1 MKQTYNKFGSGFL
14 IVFFITCL
22 IIPVRSTEDS
32 LVLISG
38 VTIPDLSDRGKNDND
53 LMNGFILIRDG
64 LIEQVGDIRSVPDI
78 SGDVRIIEAK
88 GKFLLPGLID
98 GFAAINNHSYANAY
112 LYMGV
117 TTIIAVDGGRR
128 GPFFGNSDPGPRTMR
143 LESVGDEKKS
153 VSDHLK
159 DLESLHNRGYKVA
172 LLKYALK
179 PSQVE
184 KLVERARELGMA
196 TIGEF
201 GHTRYSEACRI
212 GVDAFVHTTRY
223 SLDLAPRKM
232 ALAVADNP
240 FSDDLKSPKWK
251 YYKFLSKLKE
261 GDPVIKEY
269 SAVLG
274 NSGTFIMPTQSLSY
288 LDIPGTKNPWKETIA
303 VILDEKDINNP
314 ADKITGRHSYSK
326 KVQKA
331 YSKLILNEKVLESA
345 YFKAGAKYL
354 AGSATDVWGTMPGIS
369 LHTELELLKRIGL
382 TNREAIAAATVNFNG
397 AFGWKFGKIER
408 GFAADLIILNSNPL
422 KDLKNLKDI
431 HLLLKGGK
439 IIDRKNLLS
448 LPGKKTGIRRF
459 PENGQIVKRE
469 GFNLLEDKKIF
480 SRVTKNNELLNEFKY
495 LNKIRTEK
503 VTYISDGLKVTAY
516 LVYPVLEGKYPCII
530 YNRGGNREF
539 GSISKSKLAFILA
552 RVAYRG
558 YIVIGSQYRGND
570 GGEGREEFGGKDV
583 NDVLNLIPLLKKLKN
598 TDGSKIG
605 IFGWSRGGMMTYLA
619 LSRNSEIKAVV
630 VGGGIADLSMMK
642 NNRPDM

>member
-1 MKQTYNKFGSGFL
+1 MKIEHKKFKFCFL
-14 IVFFITCL
+14 IIFFILHL
-22 IIPVRSTEDS
+22 IIPLRIFGHSN
-32 LVLISG
+32 VLIRG
-38 VTIPDLSDRGKNDND
+38 IMIPDLSGRGKND
-53 LMNGFILIRDG
+53 I
-64 LIEQVGDIRSVPDI
+64 PDI
-78 SGDVRIIEAK
+78 SGELKIIEAK

-98 GFAAINNHSYANAY
+98 GFAAINNQAYANAY

-117 TTIIAVDGGRR
+117 TSIIAVDGGRR

-159 DLESLHNRGYKVA
+159 DLEYLHKHSYKVA
-172 LLKYALK
+172 LLKYALT

-184 KLVERARELGMA
+184 ELVKRARELGMA

-201 GHTRYSEACRI
+201 GHTRYSEACQI

-240 FSDDLKSPKWK
+240 FSDDLESPKWK

-261 GDPVIKEY
+261 GNPLIKEY
-269 SAVLG
+269 SVVLG

-314 ADKITGRHSYSK
+314 ADKITGRHSYNK
-326 KVQKA
+326 NVQKA
-331 YSKLILNEKVLESA
+331 YTELIMNEKVLESS
-345 YFKAGAKYL
+345 YYKAGAKYL

-382 TNREAIAAATVNFNG
+382 TNREAIAAATVNFNE

-431 HLLLKGGK
+431 YMLLKGGK
-439 IIDRKNLLS
+439 IIDRK
-448 LPGKKTGIRRF
+448 
-459 PENGQIVKRE
+459 
-469 GFNLLEDKKIF
+469 
-480 SRVTKNNELLNEFKY
+480 
-495 LNKIRTEK
+495 
-503 VTYISDGLKVTAY
+503 
-516 LVYPVLEGKYPCII
+516 
-530 YNRGGNREF
+530 
-539 GSISKSKLAFILA
+539 
-552 RVAYRG
+552 
-558 YIVIGSQYRGND
+558 
-570 GGEGREEFGGKDV
+570 
-583 NDVLNLIPLLKKLKN
+583 
-598 TDGSKIG
+598 
-605 IFGWSRGGMMTYLA
+605 
-619 LSRNSEIKAVV
+619 
-630 VGGGIADLSMMK
+630 SML
-642 NNRPDM
+642 